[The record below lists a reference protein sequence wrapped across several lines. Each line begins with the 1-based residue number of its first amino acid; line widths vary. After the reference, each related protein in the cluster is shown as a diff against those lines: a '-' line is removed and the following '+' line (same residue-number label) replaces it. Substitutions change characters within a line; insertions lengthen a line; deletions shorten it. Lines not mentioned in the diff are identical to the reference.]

1 MVGEHCLLHPEGGGG
16 IGWWEIVTFVVLFL
30 LDLIWETMSFLCPFL
45 ALESPCGC
53 QRISICVHKFL
64 LVELSI
70 VPMSKNSSLSS
81 SISVGQESRSSI
93 VQKLDDSSSTGALS
107 SVQVVDTLVV
117 CDISSDMLE
126 ATYFDQREML
136 DGQVEP
142 SDKRCSAKIKFS
154 KTFFPEL

>member
-1 MVGEHCLLHPEGGGG
+1 MVVVHCLLHPEGGGG

-30 LDLIWETMSFLCPFL
+30 LDLIWETMSFVW
-45 ALESPCGC
+45 ALSCGCGC

-93 VQKLDDSSSTGALS
+93 VQKLDDSSSTVALS

-142 SDKRCSAKIKFS
+142 SDKSCSAKIKFS